1 MFFQGLNGLFLG
13 LKKIK
18 KILPGRFFL
27 NKLRELF
34 KAVMLV

>member
-1 MFFQGLNGLFLG
+1 VVFRAE
-13 LKKIK
+13 KKIK